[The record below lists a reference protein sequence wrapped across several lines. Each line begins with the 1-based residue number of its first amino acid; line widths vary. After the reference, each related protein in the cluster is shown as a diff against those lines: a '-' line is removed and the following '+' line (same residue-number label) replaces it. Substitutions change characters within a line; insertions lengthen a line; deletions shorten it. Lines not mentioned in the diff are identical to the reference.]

1 MTDPVT
7 PVPPRGSSRAVL
19 TPLTDGNWH
28 RLHPA
33 TPLLRGGIFVVAVL
47 GFVIANLRER
57 LFEIFFNEPHLGGDP
72 IDEIMRRGAVGWA
85 LLGVLVI
92 LVVILVVFY
101 LSWRM
106 HSFRVSDVAV
116 EVRSGLV
123 FRSNRK
129 ARLDRIQG
137 INLVR
142 PFIPRLFGAAR
153 LDVSVGGQDGSVQLA
168 YLHSRSADD
177 LRRDIL
183 RIASGIRQ
191 DAAAPSVGANGDP
204 GAAGDPGGAGVPG
217 GPGVPGAADGTDATD
232 AFGAPLTARTGMA
245 GSLGTAATTRVQEF
259 LAPELDP
266 DAAPPESVVRIPPGR
281 LIGSIVLSGF
291 TVFLI
296 LALIGLLIAV
306 VGGGRTFLL
315 FAILPGII
323 GTLGYYFSRITKSLR
338 YSIAGT
344 PDGVRVGFGL
354 LSTSSETLPPGRIHA
369 VGISQPLLWRPFG
382 WWQVQI
388 NKAGHSSAEGAAGA
402 ASTLTLPVG
411 TPDDVVRVLQL
422 LLPGC
427 DSAEHRSLILTGMTG
442 TGGTPTDPDGFC
454 NAPRRARWVR
464 PFSWRRTGYTTVG
477 GVALIRHGVISRD
490 LIVVPLARL
499 QSIAL
504 HQGPI
509 ARRLRLGS
517 ARLHTVLGP
526 VSARLSVMDVDESE
540 RFFTVIS
547 AEAVTQAAQDTSHHW
562 RQFPAP
568 TMIGAVPVPVPPVPG
583 ADAVPGLVPI
593 PAPILTARRG
603 TAESPQPL
611 APPASPAP
619 PATGAPS

>member
-1 MTDPVT
+1 MTDPVI
-7 PVPPRGSSRAVL
+7 PAPPRGAARAVL
-19 TPLTDGNWH
+19 TPLTDGEWH

-57 LFEIFFNEPHLGGDP
+57 LFELFFNEPHLGGDP
-72 IDEIMRRGAVGWA
+72 IDEIVRRGAVGWA
-85 LLGVLVI
+85 LLGVMVILLVI
-92 LVVILVVFY
+92 LLVFY

-153 LDVSVGGQDGSVQLA
+153 LEVSVGGQDGSVQLA
-168 YLHSRSADD
+168 YLHSSSADD

-183 RIASGIRQ
+183 RIASGLRQ
-191 DAAAPSVGANGDP
+191 DAVAPPVEVPGMADAAAPAWT
-204 GAAGDPGGAGVPG
+204 
-217 GPGVPGAADGTDATD
+217 PGV
-232 AFGAPLTARTGMA
+232 LA
-245 GSLGTAATTRVQEF
+245 GSLGTAASARVQEF

-281 LIGSIVLSGF
+281 LIGSILLSGF

-315 FAILPGII
+315 LAILPGII
-323 GTLGYYFSRITKSLR
+323 GTLGSYFSRITKSLR

-388 NKAGHSSAEGAAGA
+388 NKAGHSSAEGPAGA

-422 LLPGC
+422 LLPSFAA
-427 DSAEHRSLILTGMTG
+427 DAHRDLILAGMTG
-442 TGGTPTDPDGFC
+442 TGRPTATVPDGFQ
-454 NAPRRARWVR
+454 NAPRRALWVR
-464 PFSWRRTGYTTVG
+464 PFSWRRTGYTMAG

-490 LIVVPLARL
+490 LILVPLARL
-499 QSIAL
+499 QSVAL
-504 HQGPI
+504 HQGPL
-509 ARRLRLGS
+509 ARRLRLAS

-526 VSARLSVMDVDESE
+526 VSARLSVMDVDES
-540 RFFTVIS
+540 RHFFTAIS
-547 AEAVTQAAQDTSHHW
+547 AEAVAQAAQDTSHHW
-562 RQFPAP
+562 RQFPTPAIVADSPGDAP
-568 TMIGAVPVPVPPVPG
+568 QT
-583 ADAVPGLVPI
+583 LV
-593 PAPILTARRG
+593 
-603 TAESPQPL
+603 
-611 APPASPAP
+611 PPASPAP